1 MWYALGRDDLAAF
14 VMRWWVLLGAV
25 ACAVAAICVVAVRS
39 ALRASREL
47 HMPRVRVS
55 VDAERQA
62 FAEVPGL
69 ERVTLRTADGLAL
82 NGLFAPG
89 KRRASVILVH
99 GGGGNRLQLLP
110 EARVLARHGYG
121 VLLYDSRASGES
133 DGDITT
139 WGDREQHDAIAAV
152 DSMSMRPD
160 VDPNRICLLGFSI
173 GGSTVALAAAR
184 DRRVRCVILYATW
197 SSLEE
202 EMQNKYGKYGVLS
215 WGTVLYVFRRSGVNV
230 ENVRPIDHIREIS
243 PRPLLMIIGTLDD
256 DTPVPIME
264 RLFAAAGEPKELW
277 KVPGGHHGDCST
289 VAPREYEA
297 KVVSFL
303 ERSLPR

>member
-62 FAEVPGL
+62 FGEVPGL

-173 GGSTVALAAAR
+173 GGSPCALASPP
-184 DRRVRCVILYATW
+184 DRRVRCAVLYA
-197 SSLEE
+197 
-202 EMQNKYGKYGVLS
+202 
-215 WGTVLYVFRRSGVNV
+215 
-230 ENVRPIDHIREIS
+230 
-243 PRPLLMIIGTLDD
+243 
-256 DTPVPIME
+256 
-264 RLFAAAGEPKELW
+264 A
-277 KVPGGHHGDCST
+277 
-289 VAPREYEA
+289 
-297 KVVSFL
+297 
-303 ERSLPR
+303 